1 MSEGPQLRD
10 AYDLSGFPSL
20 TEGDHFARLAHRDR
34 IGRELHSADGRRFAT
49 DPTSLTST
57 SGGLPGAAPFPT
69 WGEMGVDGPGVGV
82 TAIAG
87 VAYAESIDVGPN
99 GIWVGGG
106 ITAPVPEPYCAFV
119 PTVHESVAFDRPL
132 AGDPEPGPVTG
143 ALILSTADPS
153 LDAPVWT
160 HDWPASQLPVVS
172 VPKPPLHPLYSMRDV
187 KEVTAYLRKKP
198 GVIQELWNIA
208 DAVRRYFPGRPI
220 ALEVL
225 YDAEEPLTT
234 LCVYIQ
240 AGRDAARANAQLE
253 RFDQEWWLDQSV
265 DVDEDISVDVEYR

>member
-1 MSEGPQLRD
+1 
-10 AYDLSGFPSL
+10 
-20 TEGDHFARLAHRDR
+20 
-34 IGRELHSADGRRFAT
+34 
-49 DPTSLTST
+49 
-57 SGGLPGAAPFPT
+57 
-69 WGEMGVDGPGVGV
+69 
-82 TAIAG
+82 
-87 VAYAESIDVGPN
+87 
-99 GIWVGGG
+99 
-106 ITAPVPEPYCAFV
+106 
-119 PTVHESVAFDRPL
+119 
-132 AGDPEPGPVTG
+132 
-143 ALILSTADPS
+143 
-153 LDAPVWT
+153 
-160 HDWPASQLPVVS
+160 
-172 VPKPPLHPLYSMRDV
+172 MRDV